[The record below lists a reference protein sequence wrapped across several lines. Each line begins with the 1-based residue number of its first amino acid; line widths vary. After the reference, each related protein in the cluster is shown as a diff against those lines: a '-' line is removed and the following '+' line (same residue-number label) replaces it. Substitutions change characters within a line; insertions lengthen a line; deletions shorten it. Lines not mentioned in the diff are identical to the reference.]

1 MESIKYA
8 NVTGKLVRATKGSV
22 GFDLYA
28 TEEVVIPPQSHAVV
42 GTGVYSEM
50 EGCFAVLFDRSG
62 LAAKLGVGRMAGLID
77 PDFDKEWKV
86 IMHNFGGKEPFVIR
100 KGDRIA
106 QAVFFDFQQC
116 WMRLSGVEHLQQER
130 TDGFGSTGTN

>member
-1 MESIKYA
+1 MEGIKYA
-8 NVTGKLVRATKGSV
+8 NLTGKLVRATKGSV

-28 TEEVVIPPQSHAVV
+28 TEEVLIPPQTHAVI
-42 GTGVYSEM
+42 GTGVHSEM

-62 LAAKLGVGRMAGLID
+62 LAAKFGVSRMAGLID

-86 IMHNFGGKEPFVIR
+86 VLANLCGREAYQVK

-116 WMRLSGVEHLQQER
+116 WQRLSGVEHLQQER